1 MVEQVKSFDNLNQ
14 KVIDD
19 FKNLLSEQSR
29 VAIAAS
35 CFSIYAFDALKSE
48 LEHIKDLRFI
58 FTSPTFSE
66 SLKKK
71 EQREFFIPKL
81 NRERSLYGTNFEIRL
96 RNQLFQHAI
105 AKECAQWVKR
115 KARFKSN
122 ISDGVINGTL
132 LLENPESKYVYLPF
146 NDFTTTGLGCD
157 RGNNLSPSMVR
168 MASPMSDQFLN
179 TFNELWHCCPR

>member
-35 CFSIYAFDALKSE
+35 CFSIYAFEALKSE
-48 LEHIKDLRFI
+48 LERIKDLRFI

-71 EQREFFIPKL
+71 KQREFFIPKL

-96 RNQLFQHAI
+96 RNQLFQQAI
-105 AKECAQWVKR
+105 AKECAQWVKK

-122 ISDGVINGTL
+122 ISDGV
-132 LLENPESKYVYLPF
+132 
-146 NDFTTTGLGCD
+146 
-157 RGNNLSPSMVR
+157 
-168 MASPMSDQFLN
+168 
-179 TFNELWHCCPR
+179 